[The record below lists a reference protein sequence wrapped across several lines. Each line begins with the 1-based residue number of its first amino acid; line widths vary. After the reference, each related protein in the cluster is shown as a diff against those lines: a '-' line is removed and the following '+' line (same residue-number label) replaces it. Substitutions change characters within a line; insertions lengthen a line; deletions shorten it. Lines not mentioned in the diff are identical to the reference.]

1 MNFKTLIIYESDTL
15 FEILDE
21 IKENLNFSIIKTNK
35 KNFSKINL
43 NDLKNY
49 QIISF
54 KNCELNHY
62 HLIENLPIKL
72 NDLFEKINIK
82 FLSNQYLNQSEIQ
95 IGEYKLDLNSR
106 KINYKDN
113 SLDLTEKEAEI
124 ILFLKDNNK
133 ASLKDLQKKIWGY
146 SQELETHTVET
157 HIYRLR
163 KKISDKF
170 RDDEFI
176 IHDKEGYYLN

>member
-1 MNFKTLIIYESDTL
+1 MNFKTLIIYESDIL

-21 IKENLNFSIIKTNK
+21 IKENLNLSIIKTDK
-35 KNFSKINL
+35 ENFSKINL

-49 QIISF
+49 QIISL
-54 KNCELNHY
+54 KNCELSQY

-72 NDLFEKINIK
+72 NNLFEKINIK

-95 IGEYKLDLNSR
+95 IGKYKLDLNSR
-106 KINYKDN
+106 KINNKEL

-124 ILFLKDNNK
+124 ILYLKSNHK
-133 ASLKDLQKKIWGY
+133 ASLKDLQKNIWGY

-163 KKISDKF
+163 KKISEKF
-170 RDDEFI
+170 SDDEFI
-176 IHDKEGYYLN
+176 IHDKQGYYLN